1 MPLNKINTNNKIPNI
16 VTPKNG
22 NQRKDCYKLIAKLD
36 FTDLG
41 RGART
46 LYTVN
51 QVRLDMQGRTTA
63 GGANIQVQ
71 IGNSTAAAVVIFGTA
86 LQTQDPANQRG
97 VVNAVISVLNQSLD
111 KGTIWHLTGQL

>member
-1 MPLNKINTNNKIPNI
+1 M
-16 VTPKNG
+16 TPKNG
-22 NQRKDCYKLIAKLD
+22 DQREDCYKLIAKLD

-41 RGART
+41 RGAGT

-71 IGNSTAAAVVIFGTA
+71 IGNSTAAAVVVDNTA
-86 LQTQDPANQRG
+86 LNTIDPVNQVG
-97 VVNAVISVLNQSLD
+97 VVNAVISALNQSLD